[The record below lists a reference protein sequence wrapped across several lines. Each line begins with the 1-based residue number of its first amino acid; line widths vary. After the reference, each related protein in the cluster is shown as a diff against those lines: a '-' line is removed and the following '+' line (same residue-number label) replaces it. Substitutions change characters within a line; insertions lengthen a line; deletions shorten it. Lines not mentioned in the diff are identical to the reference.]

1 LAAVLV
7 LPLVGVRSDRSYA
20 RFARKAL
27 LKLTIGTDE
36 ASAAFAGFP
45 RWQVPLDARRRVAS
59 TDEDRGMFTQLGV
72 IMIMEET
79 TS

>member
-1 LAAVLV
+1 M
-7 LPLVGVRSDRSYA
+7 LPLVGVRSDQSYA
-20 RFARKAL
+20 LFARKAL
-27 LKLTIGTDE
+27 LKLAISTEE
-36 ASAAFAGFP
+36 ASSAFAGFP
-45 RWQVPLDARRRVAS
+45 RWQVLLDARRRVAS